1 MKFRPEAVEEP
12 DLNVSALID
21 MVFLMLVY
29 FMVAATLVRSEADL
43 GIRLPG
49 MLAQAESV
57 DLTDEQ
63 MIEVRTNG
71 QIFLNGQEFDSPQS
85 AALPQLVTIL
95 IRYRLSAEAAKTT
108 PMITIAAEDDSE
120 HQRSIDV
127 MNACAQAG
135 LKNVTFSVGGS

>member
-71 QIFLNGQEFDSPQS
+71 RIFLNGQEFDSPES
-85 AALPQLVTIL
+85 TALPQLVTTL
-95 IRYRLSAEAAKTT
+95 TRYRLSAEAAKTT
-108 PMITIAAEDDSE
+108 SMITIAAEDDSE